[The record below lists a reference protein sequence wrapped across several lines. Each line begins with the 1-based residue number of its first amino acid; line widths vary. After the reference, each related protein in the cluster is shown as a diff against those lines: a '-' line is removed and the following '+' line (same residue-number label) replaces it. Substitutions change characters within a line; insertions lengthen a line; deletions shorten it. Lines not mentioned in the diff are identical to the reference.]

1 MRRWAVVV
9 ATITIGGIWGAGC
22 HAPQVASLPRTE
34 PPGPPHERRAA
45 FAEAVALIEQERFTD
60 AAPRFEALSRTY
72 PELTDYHWYYLGVA
86 LSRSG
91 LPADAATALRRLL
104 SEQPHSVNRDAGA
117 LELGR
122 VELTRG
128 DLVAARD
135 ALNTATGARE
145 RTIAQPAALELARVQ
160 IAAGDVAAAAAGLQ
174 RLRRE
179 APGEL
184 VGVQAKAELVQLRAS
199 HAALAPRDAELI
211 DEIRVLVGEHDFAT
225 AELLVSQQLTH
236 ANESDRDELL
246 HLDAQ
251 ALLGLGRVDDAVAV
265 LRTAVRGESDAVA
278 AATEFRVASILWNR
292 DRDEEALVAFA
303 NLRRRYPHAEK
314 VTESLY
320 AIGRIHEKVGRAD
333 RAMASYRELAR
344 IAPRDKLAREA
355 RWRIGWIQ
363 YDRADWSAAANSFA
377 ALARCRNTEDCAD
390 ALYWQARALDHQGRS
405 AAARALYQRLAS
417 DAPTSYYAMW
427 AEQRLGV
434 VSAPPGA
441 VVPPADATLPAS
453 SMDYHLGRAV
463 ELRAAGLRSLARR
476 ELNAYESEQRGNTAE
491 MRKLLQWYRAVD
503 GNGAALRLARRLGDQ
518 AGLDAAT
525 RRRVSYPL
533 GFWDD
538 VQRAARQNATTSPI
552 DPLLVAALIRQESLY
567 DPDARSPADAWGL
580 MQLLPRTAERVAGV
594 PVSTEQLRDPQRNI
608 TLGTRY
614 LAQLLAQ
621 FHGDPLKALAAY
633 NGGEPAVEKWE
644 RRFGAGERDQFV
656 ESISFRETRDYVK
669 KVIGGYRQYQRLYG
683 TAPSVIREPHQ

>member
-1 MRRWAVVV
+1 MRWWVVVV
-9 ATITIGGIWGAGC
+9 AIGAAWSAGC
-22 HAPQVASLPRTE
+22 RAPQVVPLPRPE
-34 PPGPPHERRAA
+34 PSGPPPERRAA
-45 FAEAVALIEQERFTD
+45 FAEAVALIEQERFAD

-72 PELTDYHWYYLGVA
+72 PELIDYQWYYLGVA
-86 LSRSG
+86 LARSG
-91 LPADAATALRRLL
+91 HPAEAAPPLRRLL
-104 SEQPHSVNRDAGA
+104 NEQPRSVNRDAGA

-128 DLVAARD
+128 DLVAARA
-135 ALNTATGARE
+135 ALAAATGARE

-179 APGEL
+179 ASGEP
-184 VGVQAKAELVQLRAS
+184 VGVQAKAELLQLRAS
-199 HAALAPRDAELI
+199 NPALAPGDTELI

-225 AELLVSQQLTH
+225 AEPLVRQQLTH
-236 ANESDRDELL
+236 ANESERDELL

-251 ALLGLGRVDDAVAV
+251 ALLGLGRVDDTIAA
-265 LRTAVRGESDAVA
+265 LRIAARGESGTTA
-278 AATEFRVASILWNR
+278 AATEFRIASILWNR
-292 DRDEEALVAFA
+292 DRDEEALAAFA
-303 NLRRRYPHAEK
+303 NLRRRYARAEK
-314 VTESLY
+314 ATESLY
-320 AIGRIHEKVGRAD
+320 AIGRIHEKAGRAD
-333 RAMASYRELAR
+333 RAIASYRELAR

-363 YDRADWSAAANSFA
+363 YGRADWAAAANSFA
-377 ALARCRNTEDCAD
+377 ALARCGNTEDCAD

-434 VSAPPGA
+434 VSASPSA
-441 VVPPADATLPAS
+441 VVPPADAALPVS
-453 SMDYHLGRAV
+453 SVDYHLGRAV
-463 ELRAAGLRSLARR
+463 ELRAAALPSLARR

-491 MRKLLQWYRAVD
+491 LRKLLRWYRAVD
-503 GNGAALRLARRLGDQ
+503 GDGAALRLARRLGNQ
-518 AGLDAAT
+518 AGLDAAA
-525 RRRVSYPL
+525 RQRVFCPL

-538 VQRAARQNATTSPI
+538 VQRAARENATSSPI

-580 MQLLPRTAERVAGV
+580 MQLLPRTAERVAGA
-594 PVSTEQLRDPQRNI
+594 PISTEQLRDPQRNI
-608 TLGTRY
+608 ALGTRY
-614 LAQLLAQ
+614 LVQLLAQ

-633 NGGEPAVEKWE
+633 NGGEPAVEKWA
-644 RRFGAGERDQFV
+644 RRFGAQDRDEFV

-683 TAPSVIREPHQ
+683 AAPSVIEEPHQ